1 MKRVRMVK
9 PDSDLNWGKTQDFTR
24 ARRVRQEL
32 GEKLWEA
39 GLHIRQL
46 REPGLR
52 ERFPAL
58 GNYEGPF
65 FVLDYLPE
73 WDVQERTQAVV
84 FDEIKMTPLSG
95 DPPDESTFLETARH
109 CGRAL
114 ADIFYELHEPAL
126 HLPAQQRE
134 QFHHLLLET
143 LDDLSDVPD
152 ENTVLYSG
160 HAPLDDALT
169 ALRTWFTREYLPP
182 ALWTLIEGFN
192 GTFTEICE
200 DSYQARMREPWLHP
214 SRLPALTFPER
225 N

>member
-9 PDSDLNWGKTQDFTR
+9 PGSDLNWGKTQDFTR
-24 ARRVRQEL
+24 ARRVRQEI

-39 GLHIRQL
+39 GLHIREL
-46 REPGLR
+46 REPSLR

-73 WDVQERTQAVV
+73 WNAAERTQAIV
-84 FDEIKMTPLSG
+84 FDELRMVALPQEV
-95 DPPDESTFLETARH
+95 PDQISLLETARH

-126 HLPAQQRE
+126 HLSAWQRE
-134 QFHHLLLET
+134 QFHHLLLDS
-143 LDDLSDVPD
+143 LDELSDVPD

-182 ALWTLIEGFN
+182 ALWPLTQSFTS
-192 GTFTEICE
+192 TFKDTCE

-214 SRLPALTFPER
+214 TRLPALTFPEGE
-225 N
+225 